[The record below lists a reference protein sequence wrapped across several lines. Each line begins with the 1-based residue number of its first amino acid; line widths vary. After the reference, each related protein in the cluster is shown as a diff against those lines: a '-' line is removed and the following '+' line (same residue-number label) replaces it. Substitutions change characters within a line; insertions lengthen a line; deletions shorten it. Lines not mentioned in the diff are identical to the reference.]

1 MKIAG
6 NRGVLSLWAL
16 IGQCAWLL
24 ARLPLVISK
33 AESKLISKAERAS
46 AASCAHDKSSLKS
59 VVVAM
64 QDAILF
70 VVAGQGVAE

>member
-1 MKIAG
+1 LKIAE

-33 AESKLISKAERAS
+33 AERKLISKAERTS
-46 AASCAHDKSSLKS
+46 VASCAHDKSSLKL

-64 QDAILF
+64 QDAVLF
-70 VVAGQGVAE
+70 VVVGQGVAE